1 MENILKNSD
10 NSSKFVAI
18 CVVEGIVLY
27 IEVWMPKDSICF
39 IIQNAY
45 ILSRLFDISGY
56 IY

>member
-27 IEVWMPKDSICF
+27 IEV
-39 IIQNAY
+39 
-45 ILSRLFDISGY
+45 
-56 IY
+56 